1 MARLTHI
8 LQTHTEKPLLTCPA
22 CGKLVRRNLWV
33 LEDSGKRTVL
43 CDHCVSEVRRD
54 TDKLFMQRIKEMA
67 YETRLGR
74 TETAQDRT
82 V

>member
-8 LQTHTEKPLLTCPA
+8 LQTHTEKPVLTCPA
-22 CGKLVRRNLWV
+22 CGKLIFRNRWV

-43 CDHCVSEVRRD
+43 CEDCVNAVRKE
-54 TDKLFMQRIKEMA
+54 TDKLFMQRIKEMT
-67 YETRLGR
+67 YEKRLGR
-74 TETAQDRT
+74 TEIAQDRT